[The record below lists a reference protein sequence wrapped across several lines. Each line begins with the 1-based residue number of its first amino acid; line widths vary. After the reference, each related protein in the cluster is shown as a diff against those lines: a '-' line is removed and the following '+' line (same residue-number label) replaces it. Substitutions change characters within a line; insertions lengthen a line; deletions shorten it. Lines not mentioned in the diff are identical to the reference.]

1 MKNRSKFLVNLFKF
15 IRFPNINLIW
25 RGTMIILMFFV
36 TQVIGINTYAAEL
49 QQVAITGTVTD
60 NEGLPLAG
68 VSVIVKGTTSG
79 AITDMAGKYSLTNVP
94 QNATLLFSFVGMAPQ
109 EIPLNGRIRIDAVM
123 IEEAIGLNEVV
134 VIGYGTVKKV
144 NLTGSVASISGDE
157 MIKRPVTSATAMLQG
172 LMAGVQVTQGT
183 GEPGNEALNIRIR
196 GTGTFSSA
204 GSDPMVLIDG
214 VLGNLANVRPSDI
227 ESISVLKDAAS
238 ASIYGARAAN
248 GVILVTTKSG
258 TEGKMTIEYDMNY
271 AIHNYTKMFDVV
283 YNSAEYMELFNEARI
298 NSGLS
303 SGLYPQAT
311 IDLYR
316 SATDRNKYPNY
327 DWVANSFAPAP
338 TQTHDL
344 SFSGGNSGTKYNF
357 SLGYVDQV
365 GVMKGFN
372 YKRYNARL
380 NLTSQINKK
389 IKFGANIS
397 LKNGVREGPRQGSED
412 TFIAIM
418 AQPPTYSPQLSD
430 GSGRWTFKAYDFEY
444 NNKNPGAIVGNKV
457 FRNTVDYSITTLG
470 WFEVE
475 ILKSLTWYTKGA
487 LNTDFS
493 KYDDF
498 RPQVPLY
505 NFQTGAYMTL
515 LDVGGAGLQMRDDQN
530 IYSNLYSYLN
540 FNHSFNGVHN
550 VNLQAGY
557 SMENNTSDYLQG
569 YRQYFASDNYRQLD
583 AGSPAVQSAN
593 GSKYENSLMSFFG
606 RMSYNYRE
614 RYLVEANMRYDGTS
628 RLNPDSRWGAFPSF
642 SAAWRVTEEDFIK
655 NLGLGWMNN
664 LKIRASY
671 GTLGNQNIGNYPY
684 QAILSLTGNYPFD
697 DASLNSGVAQT
708 RLANPVIKWETTTI
722 TDVGLDLTVLGGLTM
737 NLDWYKKRTSDI
749 LRGSQ
754 VTGIVGLSAPT
765 VNNGTMEN
773 TGIELTLVYAGNVKT
788 GFLSGLNYN
797 AGVSLDH
804 FKNKLVHF
812 GAREISGY
820 RIREEGGEWDSFFML
835 EQIGIFQTAE
845 EITNSPKQYT
855 DATVP
860 GDLKWKDQI
869 TVDTDGDGV
878 ADATDGKINDGDRI
892 AMKGQYP
899 SLNYSFN
906 GAANWKG
913 FDFYFLAQG
922 VEGIKFFV
930 QDWGYIPFVQGAP
943 PTTNWRDR
951 WTTEN
956 PSTTMPRIYWGWS
969 SPTRLTRNNSW
980 FLQDASYMRL
990 KNIAFGY
997 TLPANLT
1004 ERVGIGSLRIYFSGD
1019 NLLTFTKYPG
1029 LDPERGSSGRFVR
1042 YPQNKIFAFGLNVKF

>member
-204 GSDPMVLIDG
+204 GSDPMVLVDG
-214 VLGNLANVRPSDI
+214 VLGSLGNIRPSDI

-258 TEGKMTIEYDMNY
+258 KEGKLVVEYGTTY
-271 AIHNYTKMFDVV
+271 AINNYTKMFDVIS
-283 YNSAEYMELFNEARI
+283 NSAEYMELFNEARV
-298 NSGLS
+298 NSGLL

-316 SATDRNKYPNY
+316 NATDRNQYPNY
-327 DWVANSFAPAP
+327 NWVKNSFAPAA

-344 SFSGGNSGTKYNF
+344 SLSGGTGGTKYNF
-357 SLGYVDQV
+357 SLGYVDQD
-365 GVMKGFN
+365 GVMKGFS

-380 NLTSQINKK
+380 NLSSQINSK
-389 IKFGANIS
+389 IKFGTNLS
-397 LKNGVREGPRQGSED
+397 FKNGDRIATRQGSED

-418 AQPPTYSPQLSD
+418 AQPPTYAPQLPD
-430 GSGRWTFKAYDFEY
+430 GSGRWTFKAYALEY
-444 NNKNPGAIVGNKV
+444 NNKNPAAIVGNKV
-457 FRNTVDYSITTLG
+457 NRNTQDYSIATQG
-470 WFEVE
+470 WLE
-475 ILKSLTWYTKGA
+475 IQLLKSLTWYTKGA
-487 LNTDFS
+487 INVDFS
-493 KYDDF
+493 KYDDY
-498 RPQVPLY
+498 RPQIPLY
-505 NFQTGAYMTL
+505 NFQTLEYMTL

-530 IYSNLYSYLN
+530 VYSNLYTYLN
-540 FNHSFNGVHN
+540 FTKSLNAVHN
-550 VNLQAGY
+550 INVQAGY
-557 SMENNTSDYLQG
+557 SVEKNVQQYLQG

-583 AGSPAVQSAN
+583 AGSPAVQQAN
-593 GSKYENSLMSFFG
+593 GSKYEYALMSFFG
-606 RMSYNYRE
+606 RASYNYRE
-614 RYLVEANMRYDGTS
+614 RYLIEANLRYDGTS

-655 NLGLGWMNN
+655 NISLAWLNN
-664 LKIRASY
+664 MKIRASY

-697 DASLNSGVAQT
+697 DASLSSGVAQT
-708 RLANPVIKWETTTI
+708 RLANPVIRWEKTTSTDIGLDMTIFNGLTI
-722 TDVGLDLTVLGGLTM
+722 TA
-737 NLDWYKKRTSDI
+737 DWYKKVTTDI
-749 LRGSQ
+749 LRSSQ
-754 VTGIVGLSAPT
+754 VTAIVGLSAPT

-773 TGIELTLVYAGNVKT
+773 TGVELTLSYAGNVKS
-788 GFLSGLNYN
+788 GALSGLNYSLG
-797 AGVSLDH
+797 ASLDH
-804 FKNKLVHF
+804 YKNRLTKF
-812 GAREISGY
+812 GAQEISGY
-820 RIREEGGEWDSFFML
+820 RVRQEGTEWDSFFML
-835 EQIGIFQTAE
+835 EQIGIFQTTD
-845 EITNSPKQYT
+845 EIANSPKQYT
-855 DATVP
+855 DATKP
-860 GDLKWKDQI
+860 GDLKFKDAN
-869 TVDTDGDGV
+869 GDGV
-878 ADATDGKINDGDRI
+878 VNDNDRVPI
-892 AMKGQYP
+892 KGNYP
-899 SLNYSFN
+899 TLNYSFN
-906 GAANWKG
+906 GALNFKG

-922 VEGIKFFV
+922 VNGIKFFENG
-930 QDWGYIPFVQGAP
+930 WGTTPFVQGAP
-943 PTTNWRDR
+943 PTVEWRNRFTPDK
-951 WTTEN
+951 
-956 PSTTMPRIYWGWS
+956 PSTTQPRIYWGNSAPVWYSRNS
-969 SPTRLTRNNSW
+969 SW
-980 FLQDASYMRL
+980 YLQDGSYLRL
-990 KNIAFGY
+990 KNIALGY
-997 TLPANLT
+997 TLPVKLT
-1004 ERVGIGSLRIYFSGD
+1004 ERVGINTLRIFFSGD
-1019 NLLTFTKYPG
+1019 NLFTATNFPG
-1029 LDPERGSSGRFVR
+1029 LDPERGSSGTYVK
-1042 YPQNKIFAFGLNVKF
+1042 YPQNKVYAFGLNVKF